1 MIESNAAARL
11 DADRQKESQA
21 ESPLD
26 SLVRLSPSRASD
38 YKTCPQL
45 FKYRAVDRLPE
56 PADIYSTKGT
66 LIHAVLEQLYL
77 LDPAERTLARARTLM
92 AQVWDNLK
100 ADPEYKD
107 LQLDPQE
114 EGAWLEQ
121 GDALLI
127 NYFRM
132 ENPTA
137 VVPHEMEWWVEH
149 QTEITLMRGIID
161 RVEIMPDGEW
171 ILTDYKTGRSP
182 SETYALGSFFGLK
195 FYALVCWR
203 TFGKMPK
210 LLRLLHL
217 KEPEIITLVP
227 TPQMLRGLERQM
239 DALAQAI
246 QRAHLRDDW
255 RPRISHLCNYCP
267 HKAICPAYAEPA
279 ACPPEPLP
287 LPVTPP
293 APKTAQAS

>member
-1 MIESNAAARL
+1 MIESKAEASRDL
-11 DADRQKESQA
+11 DRQKESQA
-21 ESPLD
+21 GSPID

-77 LDPAERTLARARTLM
+77 LDPADRTIARARALM
-92 AQVWDNLK
+92 AEVWENLK
-100 ADPEYKD
+100 ADPEYSD

-114 EGAWLEQ
+114 ESAWLEQ
-121 GDALLI
+121 GDSLLV

-132 ENPTA
+132 ENPPA
-137 VVPHEMEWWVEH
+137 VTPHELEWWVEH
-149 QTEITLMRGIID
+149 QTDITLMRGIID
-161 RVEIMPDGEW
+161 RVEVMPDGEW
-171 ILTDYKTGRSP
+171 VLSDYKTGRSP

-227 TPQMLRGLERQM
+227 TQQMLQGLEKQM

-246 QRAHLRDDW
+246 QRAHLKNDW
-255 RPRISHLCNYCP
+255 RPRISHMCNFCP
-267 HKAICPAYAEPA
+267 HKAICPAYAVQGDGPQ
-279 ACPPEPLP
+279 PTL
-287 LPVTPP
+287 LPVTA
-293 APKTAQAS
+293 APSTKAARAS